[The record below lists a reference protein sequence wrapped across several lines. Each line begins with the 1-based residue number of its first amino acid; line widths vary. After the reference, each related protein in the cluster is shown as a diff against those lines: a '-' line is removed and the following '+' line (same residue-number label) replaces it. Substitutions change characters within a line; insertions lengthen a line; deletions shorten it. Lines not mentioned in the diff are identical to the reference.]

1 MADYTPSYALLEAL
15 LVQLG
20 LNLKGRYK
28 ISDAAEIF
36 GVSRRTIQDWIRDGR
51 INARNLGHYRFLSE
65 DLEAGLQN
73 SLIRRPSAL
82 AMTETQSGAKRN
94 FEAGR
99 N

>member
-36 GVSRRTIQDWIRDGR
+36 GVSRRTIQDWIRDR
-51 INARNLGHYRFLSE
+51 KINARSLGHYRFLSE
-65 DLEAGLQN
+65 DLEGRLQN
-73 SLIRRPSAL
+73 SLINLDPS
-82 AMTETQSGAKRN
+82 
-94 FEAGR
+94 
-99 N
+99 